1 MKINIKQHL
10 YKFIYV
16 SVRKNYIYVTNY
28 WIFMIKLILLGIL
41 SGAFFSTTFVFNDL
55 MSVSGGHW
63 LWSAILRYFFVIVFL
78 VLVLFLQGGIKRII
92 DVSKLFMENYLFWII
107 TGTIG
112 YGFFYALLCFSAD
125 YSPGWVIAATWQFT
139 MFSGLFVFMMFG
151 KKFPKKIWIFSFII
165 FVGVCL
171 VNLSHMEN
179 FDLNALLLGGIP
191 VLIASFFYPMGN
203 QLVWEAKNGNHKFV
217 PQITS
222 KLLSNAFNKVFLMS
236 IGSVPFWIILLIII
250 NPPSPSDSQIITTAL
265 IAFFSGI
272 LATPIFLY
280 ARNLAKDSN
289 EIAAV
294 DSTQASEVGFS
305 LIGGMIF
312 LGNATLNIFSIV
324 GIALIIAG
332 LLLFTKY
339 QSS

>member
-1 MKINIKQHL
+1 
-10 YKFIYV
+10 
-16 SVRKNYIYVTNY
+16 
-28 WIFMIKLILLGIL
+28 MIKLILLGIL
-41 SGAFFSTTFVFNDL
+41 SGAFFSTTFVFNDV
-55 MSVSGGHW
+55 MSEAGGHW
-63 LWSAILRYFFVIVFL
+63 LWSATLRYFFVILFLIL
-78 VLVLFLQGGIKRII
+78 VLVFQGGIKRLI
-92 DVSKLFMENYLFWII
+92 DVCKLFMENYWFWTIS
-107 TGTIG
+107 GTIG

-139 MFSGLFVFMMFG
+139 MFSGLFVFMLFG

-171 VNLSHMEN
+171 VNLSHMDN
-179 FDLNALLLGGIP
+179 FDLKALLLGGLP

-236 IGSVPFWIILLIII
+236 IGSIPLWLILLLIIQ
-250 NPPSPSDSQIITTAL
+250 PEAPSNSQILTTAS

-312 LGNATLNIFSIV
+312 IGNTSLNTASVV
-324 GIALIIAG
+324 GITLIILG
-332 LLLFTKY
+332 LFLFTRY
-339 QSS
+339 QNA

>member
-1 MKINIKQHL
+1 
-10 YKFIYV
+10 
-16 SVRKNYIYVTNY
+16 
-28 WIFMIKLILLGIL
+28 MIKLILLGIL
-41 SGAFFSTTFVFNDL
+41 SGAFFSTTFVFNDV

-63 LWSAILRYFFVIVFL
+63 LWSAILRYFFVIIFL
-78 VLVLFLQGGIKRII
+78 GIILILQGGIKRLK
-92 DVSKLFMENYLFWII
+92 DVCKLFMENYWFWTIS
-107 TGTIG
+107 GTIG

-179 FDLNALLLGGIP
+179 FDLKALLLGGLP

-203 QLVWEAKNGNHKFV
+203 QLVWEAKNGDHKNV
-217 PQITS
+217 PKITS

-312 LGNATLNIFSIV
+312 LGNATLNFYSIL
-324 GIALIIAG
+324 GIALIMGG

-339 QSS
+339 QNA